1 MPGLKLNHVSKRG
14 NWHLDSSS
22 TYLCR
27 PSAWK
32 LHSGNMDSS
41 TDKGMDG
48 MAIKSYPCMASIMTI
63 SLNMVVNKSLH
74 FRTLIYKV
82 NWNGAFI
89 KNHVCNQHSNLG
101 YFIQELIFGIDLGS
115 ELYGGSIE
123 NSSKWIQYAGFV
135 MICSAMPNVKH
146 LWKIY
151 R

>member
-1 MPGLKLNHVSKRG
+1 
-14 NWHLDSSS
+14 
-22 TYLCR
+22 
-27 PSAWK
+27 
-32 LHSGNMDSS
+32 MDSS

-63 SLNMVVNKSLH
+63 SLNMVVNK
-74 FRTLIYKV
+74 
-82 NWNGAFI
+82 
-89 KNHVCNQHSNLG
+89 NHVCNQHSNLG
-101 YFIQELIFGIDLGS
+101 YFIQELIFGIDFGS